1 MNKRFLLAISLAL
14 IIFGGMIGWFV
25 YNQSTKLTIQST
37 DQDFEIAV
45 KDQANNTTLIKPNQ
59 SVRLKKQQYT
69 IAIRS
74 DKYTAPQ
81 QTVDLTKPTIIKFD
95 LDFSQDYATK
105 FFQKDREQ
113 LQKTVQTQFPS
124 TDVNKILFYKRGQY
138 AVVGIY
144 KPLPP
149 ASKISNVSVR
159 LRQASSR
166 PIFKVIFKKDQEKWA
181 QLNQPEVIFY
191 HKQHPQIPREILQ
204 SANDF
209 LTP

>member
-1 MNKRFLLAISLAL
+1 M
-14 IIFGGMIGWFV
+14 
-25 YNQSTKLTIQST
+25 
-37 DQDFEIAV
+37 
-45 KDQANNTTLIKPNQ
+45 
-59 SVRLKKQQYT
+59 
-69 IAIRS
+69 
-74 DKYTAPQ
+74 
-81 QTVDLTKPTIIKFD
+81 
-95 LDFSQDYATK
+95 
-105 FFQKDREQ
+105 
-113 LQKTVQTQFPS
+113 
-124 TDVNKILFYKRGQY
+124 
-138 AVVGIY
+138 GIY